1 MVLHWLFVRYPLS
14 DFLGPQTK
22 NASLAERIWAELR
35 FIYVSDWFV
44 DVTSYVGQFW
54 EHHQILELSTLIY
67 ETMGG
72 VLNLELRQ
80 YTKDFDSSLKI
91 DEATALDASTEYLDS
106 AAKCSYCGY
115 R

>member
-1 MVLHWLFVRYPLS
+1 MVLHGLFVRYPLS
-14 DFLGPQTK
+14 DFLGPQTERS
-22 NASLAERIWAELR
+22 SLAERLWEELN
-35 FIYVSDWFV
+35 FIDASDWFV

-54 EHHQILELSTLIY
+54 EHRQILEPSTLIY

-91 DEATALDASTEYLDS
+91 DEDTAPDASTEDLDS
-106 AAKCSYCGY
+106 AAKM
-115 R
+115 